1 MKQLLSLL
9 LLLTM
14 TLSYGQ
20 EMEKSLKT
28 VIQMICI
35 LNDGDSTTLY
45 YLKLV
50 PKLKLKVFL

>member
-1 MKQLLSLL
+1 
-9 LLLTM
+9 M